1 LNNKSSIFNEGK
13 SKRISIKNSKGD
25 IIFYDGPENDYG
37 IYTRNAT
44 RQYRNSIETKG
55 QGKKHIN
62 FLKEDENNFRR
73 SNPRNVRYNTKK
85 AISYHSYKNQES
97 KMDHINELDE
107 ETNYED
113 DFEIKSKK

>member
-1 LNNKSSIFNEGK
+1 MK
-13 SKRISIKNSKGD
+13 
-25 IIFYDGPENDYG
+25 IILEEV
-37 IYTRNAT
+37 I
-44 RQYRNSIETKG
+44 QETSDTI
-55 QGKKHIN
+55 Q
-62 FLKEDENNFRR
+62 
-73 SNPRNVRYNTKK
+73 KK